1 MRVEAPLPD
10 SASVTRP
17 ARSGVSGGA
26 AARMS
31 ALRIGRQRRVDT
43 KTRKRRHVENEAF
56 RLMLGRLLRALG
68 RRVAEGDSEDLAL
81 LASLS
86 READELLAQAIAGQ
100 RAAGDVSWQ
109 RIADA
114 LGVTRQA
121 AQQRFKRRTVEGRA
135 MR

>member
-17 ARSGVSGGA
+17 ARSGVSGGPV
-26 AARMS
+26 ARMR
-31 ALRIGRQRRVDT
+31 ALRIERQRGVD
-43 KTRKRRHVENEAF
+43 KRTRKRRYVENQDF
-56 RLMLGRLLRALG
+56 RALLGRLLRALA
-68 RRVAEGDSEDLAL
+68 RRVADGDSEDLAL

-121 AQQRFKRRTVEGRA
+121 AQQRFKRRVCSSG
-135 MR
+135 